1 MPRQLQ
7 DESTYRN
14 WSRSVTEEGG
24 EEEPSIDL
32 GIKINPSDQLS
43 LNIYLLPI
51 ITILRI
57 WLDGNYFLT
66 RIVKHPRRDILY
78 KAVVLVSF
86 CRVARTRKTKPQFR
100 NFGFRHKIK

>member
-14 WSRSVTEEGG
+14 WSRSVTEE
-24 EEEPSIDL
+24 EDDEEPSIDL

-66 RIVKHPRRDILY
+66 RIVKDSIVIDDPRRDILY

-86 CRVARTRKTKPQFR
+86 CRVRKDS
-100 NFGFRHKIK
+100 